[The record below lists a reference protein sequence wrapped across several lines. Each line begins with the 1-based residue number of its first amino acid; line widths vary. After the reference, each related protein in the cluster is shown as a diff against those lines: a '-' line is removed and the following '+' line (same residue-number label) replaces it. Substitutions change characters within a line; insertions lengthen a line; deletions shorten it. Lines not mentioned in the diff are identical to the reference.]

1 MAATLTN
8 KIETYKQY
16 EFVCDTATD
25 LSDLPTTSTGGS
37 GTLSYITEPI
47 KPGSTAFVIA
57 DSSVYMLGSDGE
69 WTEIQGGDIL

>member
-8 KIETYKQY
+8 KIEMYKQY

-47 KPGSTAFVIA
+47 KPGSTALVIA
-57 DSSVYMLGSDGE
+57 TTKVYMLNSSDE
-69 WTEIQGGDIL
+69 WVEL